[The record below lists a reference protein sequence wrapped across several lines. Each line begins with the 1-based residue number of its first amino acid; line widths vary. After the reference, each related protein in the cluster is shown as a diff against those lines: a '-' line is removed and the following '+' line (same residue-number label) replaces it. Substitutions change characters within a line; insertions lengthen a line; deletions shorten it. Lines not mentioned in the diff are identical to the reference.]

1 MELIHRNSRFLALV
15 PSSYGAY
22 SGAQSVVNALNE
34 HLCEPPPGGR
44 RCELFVWNSHKG
56 DEATSHIT
64 SYSYDPTRTDAK
76 DSSVSE
82 LFFQALRAREYPDD
96 GQEVIDYPF
105 PGLVNSA
112 QTSDEFHD
120 NQICISVRVPARD
133 ERETDSELNVLGN
146 TGFTSHF
153 PFIVPPSDN
162 ELKIEGNTRLDTAST
177 TRETML
183 QEAAEQLATQFD
195 RSPKKMSGTKNTT
208 VVRPADISNPI

>member
-1 MELIHRNSRFLALV
+1 MNLPQEDA
-15 PSSYGAY
+15 
-22 SGAQSVVNALNE
+22 VVNCRLTDIKSFY
-34 HLCEPPPGGR
+34 LCTKLSITR
-44 RCELFVWNSHKG
+44 FVWNSHKG

-162 ELKIEGNTRLDTAST
+162 ELKIEGDTRLDTAST

-195 RSPKKMSGTKNTT
+195 RSPNKMSGMKNTT
-208 VVRPADISNPI
+208 VVKPADVNNPI